1 MIRNNKEI
9 RGIQLNETE
18 FKLSQ
23 YADGIHIFIDGSD
36 KSM

>member
-1 MIRNNKEI
+1 MIRNNKAI

-23 YADGIHIFIDGSD
+23 YAADTQISLDGSE
-36 KSM
+36 KS